1 MLNVQE
7 YLLNNSLEELKD
19 EYDINVKEYDDFYV
33 FNYGIKSPRFHPI
46 ADECR
51 ALILS
56 KDFKNVYCRS
66 FNRFYNY
73 GEGDTGKNFNFSN
86 ATCYEKLDG
95 SLVNLWFN
103 PVSNQWQF
111 STRKMGYAEGQ
122 YDSTDHKKTFHSLI
136 LQAIN
141 NDLTSFTDGLDK
153 DITYIFELTSPFT
166 RIVKPYTN
174 VQLWSL
180 DARNKNTG
188 EYVDTYVLLD
198 KGISFPYIYDM
209 SSYDDIV
216 KSFDDLPYTEEGY
229 VLCDKMTNE
238 RLKIKNMKYVA
249 VHNLRGEGSLVAKR
263 IIQLILE
270 DQYEE
275 YVLHFPDD
283 KVHFDPYVDAIK
295 KLDEHIHSI
304 WEDVKH
310 IEEQK
315 EFALKVKDYPFASIL
330 FGMKKGLSYNNGFN
344 NLKIDSKVNLIEKFR
359 R

>member
-1 MLNVQE
+1 
-7 YLLNNSLEELKD
+7 
-19 EYDINVKEYDDFYV
+19 
-33 FNYGIKSPRFHPI
+33 
-46 ADECR
+46 
-51 ALILS
+51 
-56 KDFKNVYCRS
+56 
-66 FNRFYNY
+66 
-73 GEGDTGKNFNFSN
+73 
-86 ATCYEKLDG
+86 
-95 SLVNLWFN
+95 
-103 PVSNQWQF
+103 
-111 STRKMGYAEGQ
+111 
-122 YDSTDHKKTFHSLI
+122 
-136 LQAIN
+136 
-141 NDLTSFTDGLDK
+141 
-153 DITYIFELTSPFT
+153 
-166 RIVKPYTN
+166 
-174 VQLWSL
+174 
-180 DARNKNTG
+180 
-188 EYVDTYVLLD
+188 
-198 KGISFPYIYDM
+198 M

-310 IEEQK
+310 IEDQK

-330 FGMKKGLSYNNGFN
+330 FGMKKGLSYNDGFN
-344 NLKIDSKVNLIEKFR
+344 NLKIDIKVNLIEKFKG
-359 R
+359 